1 LKHRLQT
8 YLLWYQVASRVEAWI
23 ETMDLNVVVPTLPN
37 VASRV
42 EAWIETTLC
51 PSRARVAVASRV
63 EAWIET

>member
-1 LKHRLQT
+1 M
-8 YLLWYQVASRVEAWI
+8 EAWI

>member
-1 LKHRLQT
+1 
-8 YLLWYQVASRVEAWI
+8 
-23 ETMDLNVVVPTLPN
+23 MDLNVVVPTLPN